1 MKKTVF
7 LFMIICLFLVISGS
21 QKGIMKSWAQEN
33 EEINPADIP
42 DEKPEGMSEEDWWQL
57 LAKKPLPYDK
67 GPSTIDIASYSTE
80 MQDIYTKVYT
90 PKCSKCHTIARA
102 INAPYALPD
111 EWMSYIKKM
120 MKKPGSGINP
130 KAAKSIYAFCV
141 YDSEIRKKDLIEQ
154 KLKEKQ
160 QADAN

>member
-1 MKKTVF
+1 MKKPVF
-7 LFMIICLFLVISGS
+7 LFMVICFFLVISVN
-21 QKGIMKSWAQEN
+21 QVGIVTSWAQDN
-33 EEINPADIP
+33 KEIDPSEIP

-57 LAKKPLPYDK
+57 KAKKPLPYDK
-67 GPSTIDIASYSTE
+67 GPSTIDIANYTQE
-80 MQDIYTKVYT
+80 MKDIYTKVYT

-130 KAAKSIYAFCV
+130 KAAKSIYKFCV
-141 YDSEIRKKDLIEQ
+141 YDSEIRKKDLIEK
-154 KLKEKQ
+154 KLAEKE
-160 QADAN
+160 QASK

>member
-1 MKKTVF
+1 MRYFVFILTV
-7 LFMIICLFLVISGS
+7 ICFFLVLSVNRE
-21 QKGIMKSWAQEN
+21 GIDKSWSQEDK
-33 EEINPADIP
+33 EIDPSEIP

-57 LAKKPLPYDK
+57 KAKKPLPYDK
-67 GPSTIDIASYSTE
+67 GPSTIDISNYTKE
-80 MQDIYTKVYT
+80 IQDIYTKIYT

-130 KAAKSIYAFCV
+130 KAAKSIYKFCV
-141 YDSEIRKKDLIEQ
+141 YDSEIRKKDLIAK
-154 KLKEKQ
+154 KLAEKK
-160 QADAN
+160 QAAAK